1 MLNTEWITLIIQE
14 VASHRLLLREAMA
27 THLGL
32 TVAAWCIAA
41 LMGLLLG
48 YGSFRSARIG
58 RIVPPVFNTLRVI
71 PGLALIAFMIPVLGT
86 GAIPTIVA
94 LCLLALPSVML
105 NALAGFR
112 QVDAPVLESAQ
123 ALGLDAWQVFSRVEL
138 PLALPYIL
146 TGLRIA
152 GVEIIAGATLAAF
165 IGGGGLG
172 TLIVKGLSTYNF
184 PLVLAG
190 ALPVALLALLV
201 EFGFNELIRQVTRYQ
216 AC

>member
-1 MLNTEWITLIIQE
+1 MLNTEWIRLTMEEAALHAPLIRQA
-14 VASHRLLLREAMA
+14 VL

-32 TVAAWCIAA
+32 TSAAWSIAV
-41 LMGLLLG
+41 LVGLPLG
-48 YGSFRSARIG
+48 YGSCRSSLIAQ
-58 RIVPPVFNTLRVI
+58 VAPPVFNTLRVI

-86 GAIPTIVA
+86 GTVPTVVA
-94 LCLLALPSVML
+94 LSLLALPAVLL
-105 NALAGFR
+105 NTLAGFR
-112 QVDAPVLESAQ
+112 QVGSPVLESAQ
-123 ALGLDAWQVFSRVEL
+123 GLGLDAWQVFSRVEL
-138 PLALPYIL
+138 PLAMPYIL

-184 PLVLAG
+184 PLLLTG
-190 ALPVALLALLV
+190 ALPVAMLALLV
-201 EFGFNELIRQVTRYQ
+201 EFGFNQLIRSVTRYQ